1 MGFDW
6 KRVLQRYEELED
18 INHIWLAEMELAIIF
33 GEYELAEYLED
44 IRYQQKQ
51 RTNGFSLNEWR
62 EVYDHIQSFGL
73 YKKLRANLLDQ
84 QFRQWKNRTKEG
96 GVEA

>member
-1 MGFDW
+1 MAFDW

-33 GEYELAEYLED
+33 GEYELAEFLED
-44 IRYQQKQ
+44 IRDQQKR
-51 RTNGFSLNEWR
+51 RTNGFSLNEWT
-62 EVYDHIQSFGL
+62 EVYNHVQSFGL
-73 YKKLRANLLDQ
+73 YKKLRAKLLDQ
-84 QFRQWKNRTKEG
+84 QFRNWDRIKKG